1 MLEKLEEVRDEEIR
15 GKYFQLNRACY
26 VYLQKETT
34 NKKINEILLG
44 PRERQEKKQKEKKY

>member
-1 MLEKLEEVRDEEIR
+1 MRKLG